1 MNPHCIMIHRIFCN
15 SDGFVEKLDL
25 SNMNLSGIVSD
36 QLDLSCNGFS
46 SALPES
52 LRSLNFLKI
61 IDVSQNNF
69 VGKFPYGVG
78 EFAGMISI
86 NPSSNNFEGLLP
98 YDLVS
103 ASSLESL
110 DLRGSFFEGSI
121 PSSFN
126 NL

>member
-1 MNPHCIMIHRIFCN
+1 MNPHCIVIHRIFCN
-15 SDGFVEKLDL
+15 FDGFVEKLDL

-36 QLDLSCNGFS
+36 RVLTY
-46 SALPES
+46 
-52 LRSLNFLKI
+52 LKI

-98 YDLVS
+98 FDLVS